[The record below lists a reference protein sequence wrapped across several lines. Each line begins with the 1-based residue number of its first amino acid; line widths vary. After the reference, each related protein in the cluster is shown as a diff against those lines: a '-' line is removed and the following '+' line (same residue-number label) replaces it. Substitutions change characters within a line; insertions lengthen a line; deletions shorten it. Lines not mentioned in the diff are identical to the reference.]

1 MSSDDEFKKKY
12 QAAKTHFE
20 KVQICIREQRYKIW
34 QRADKPNLSSDEFV
48 NPILNL
54 PVTHPCTYLQRK
66 SGGAGAKFVIEFKYS
81 VTIYGA
87 VKKLYFK
94 GYFAEDWTL
103 KLEIQSLRDNEEI

>member
-1 MSSDDEFKKKY
+1 M
-12 QAAKTHFE
+12 
-20 KVQICIREQRYKIW
+20 
-34 QRADKPNLSSDEFV
+34 
-48 NPILNL
+48 
-54 PVTHPCTYLQRK
+54 
-66 SGGAGAKFVIEFKYS
+66 IEFKYS